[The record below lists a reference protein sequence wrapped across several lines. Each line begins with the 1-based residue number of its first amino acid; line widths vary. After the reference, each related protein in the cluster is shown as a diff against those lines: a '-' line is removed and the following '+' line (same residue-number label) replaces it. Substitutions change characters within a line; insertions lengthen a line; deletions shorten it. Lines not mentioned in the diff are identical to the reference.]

1 MELRNLITKSL
12 IINLL
17 IFPKEAWKKIEK
29 RNFKIP
35 ELYLRYVIFFALL
48 PVLAHLLGFT
58 VLRDLFIPVEQL
70 ELMKNDPQAQEQYQY
85 LLALLNML
93 NDGNFSKE
101 ILVLIVIYI
110 SELFS
115 PILLGAIIFFLSPA
129 FEGIKDPDKSFTVAV
144 FSLIPMWIGKLF
156 YVFNNPVGMTIV
168 FGASFYTFYLV
179 YVAGEKFLKL
189 GSNSSRKEQKQDPQI
204 KSFQFIIVVV
214 ILYLI
219 ISAIV
224 GMITSKIIYKIAIS

>member
-1 MELRNLITKSL
+1 MEFVKKSL
-12 IINLL
+12 ILNLL
-17 IFPKEAWKKIEK
+17 YFPKEAWGELEK
-29 RNFKIP
+29 RDFKISG
-35 ELYLRYVIFFALL
+35 LYLHYVIFFALL
-48 PVLAHLLGFT
+48 PMLAHLLGFT
-58 VLRDLFIPVEQL
+58 VLRDLFIPPEQL

-93 NDGNFSKE
+93 NDGDFVKE
-101 ILVLIVIYI
+101 SLVLAVIYI

-129 FEGIKDPDKSFTVAV
+129 FEGIKNPDKSFTVAV

-156 YVFNNPVGMTIV
+156 YVLNNPIGMTIV
-168 FGASFYTFYLV
+168 FGASFYTFYLI
-179 YVAGEKFLKL
+179 YLAGETVLKL
-189 GSNSSRKEQKQDPQI
+189 GSLSNKNEQKQDKQI